1 MLAQLV
7 FIISTM
13 VVWGAFAAD
22 VTAELQLTH
31 WPPLASWPLPK
42 ANRSAF
48 LDGLANT
55 AGVDRELF
63 KSLLIVFDVGIVV
76 MKSNVTNVTSL
87 CNTLQNRFDQ
97 NETSIQQ
104 FATDFDITMAVCTM
118 KPVMVPS
125 YAFKMSDDT
134 TIVFDILGGVA
145 VALIVAQ
152 IAFGFYH
159 FKSFDFVTLKDEE

>member
-7 FIISTM
+7 LISTI
-13 VVWGAFAAD
+13 VVCGAFAADD

-31 WPPLASWPLPK
+31 WPPSPSWPLPK

-48 LDGLANT
+48 LDSLANT
-55 AGVDRELF
+55 AGADRDLF
-63 KSLLIVFDVGIVV
+63 KALLIVFDVGIVV

-87 CNTLQNRFDQ
+87 CNTFQNRFDQ
-97 NETSIQQ
+97 NETSIRQ
-104 FATDFDITMAVCTM
+104 FAADFDISMAVCTM
-118 KPVMVPS
+118 KPVVVPT
-125 YAFKMSDDT
+125 YAYNMSDDT

-145 VALIVAQ
+145 VALIIAQ